1 MAGKGPKKN
10 GLSVAEVMA
19 LDLKVWS
26 WKCNSL
32 VDSEVE
38 IYCDDEIFCHL
49 YGQDFDV
56 FLRIMRL
63 AKIKILRRR

>member
-1 MAGKGPKKN
+1 MAKKGPKKN

-19 LDLKVWS
+19 LQLQVWS
-26 WKCNSL
+26 WKANPSCEGEMS
-32 VDSEVE
+32 

-49 YGQDFDV
+49 FGRDFDV

-63 AKIKILRRR
+63 AGIKITRRL